1 MWGRGGVPS
10 LRAGPG
16 KAWENMSHSGAVF
29 VGIDG
34 GATTSKIAAVRED
47 GSVVSMELLQRPT
60 GSEGGPRGVIRAW
73 IGAIGEFLGEN
84 GIGWKCVEGVGVA
97 VPGPRRSYGV
107 LDVSPNLPAS
117 FGGWDVAT
125 DLGAAL
131 ESAAGRRLPLSL
143 GNDGNL
149 GGVAEAKQ
157 VRGDGKLSVV
167 MLAPGSGLGGAYIDG
182 NGLPLDG
189 GALAGMEV
197 GHMPAPLHLL
207 GAQAYRCGC
216 GRDWGCFEMYASLA
230 GLPYLFEEALK
241 RHPEHP
247 LAKLEGTPKER
258 VLPLRGLAQ
267 TGDQLA
273 LELFD
278 FQAKA
283 MGLLI
288 ADLAMAVDPD
298 TFVIGGGLID
308 PEATTEEFRNRY
320 LGKMKE
326 TALEYLWPTQR
337 EHLRV
342 VPASLGELSQ
352 AIGAALVALY
362 ERGKR

>member
-1 MWGRGGVPS
+1 MS
-10 LRAGPG
+10 LRG
-16 KAWENMSHSGAVF
+16 SVF

-34 GATTSKIAAVRED
+34 GATTSKIAAVRGD
-47 GSVVSMELLQRPT
+47 GTAVTMDLLQRPT
-60 GSEGGPRGVIRAW
+60 GSEGGTEGVIRAW
-73 IGAIGEFLGEN
+73 IGAISEFLGQN
-84 GIGWKCVEGVGVA
+84 DLGWERVKGVGVA

-107 LDVSPNLPAS
+107 LDVSPNLPES
-117 FGGWDVAT
+117 FDGWDVES

-131 ESAAGRRLPLSL
+131 AQAAGRKLPLSL

-149 GGVAEAKQ
+149 GGVAEAQ
-157 VRGDGKLSVV
+157 RVRGDGKRSVV

-189 GALAGMEV
+189 AALAGMEV
-197 GHMPAPLHLL
+197 GHMPAPLQLL
-207 GAQAYRCGC
+207 DAKAYKCGC
-216 GRDWGCFEMYASLA
+216 GREWGCFEMYTSLA
-230 GLPYLFEEALK
+230 GLPHLFEEALE
-241 RHPEHP
+241 RYPDHE
-247 LAKLEGTPKER
+247 LARVEATPKER
-258 VLPLRGLAQ
+258 ILPLRGLAQ
-267 TGDQLA
+267 KGDELA

-283 MGLLI
+283 MGILV

-320 LGKMKE
+320 LGKMRE
-326 TALEYLWPTQR
+326 TALEYLWPVQR
-337 EHLRV
+337 QQLRLL
-342 VPASLGELSQ
+342 PASLGELSQ

-362 ERGKR
+362 ERGRR